1 MSRKHQP
8 KTERQE
14 KAAVIAASLPEDRG
28 ELMDAAAEA
37 IRQYDAAI
45 VGCDDDA
52 AHSARDR
59 YEAVIWKL
67 NGNSFFGTKADADSP
82 GYQVERHCAATPG
95 TVPLWGQKGEFLMTV
110 EGIRAVVEF
119 GDGYG
124 SMYAHFAFHAVDLDL
139 PFISETGYRSHFTPV
154 MGGMTVDEA
163 AEAIMRAILAEKG
176 RVLIKPDSRQ
186 FYEGRE
192 ARAWLD
198 YTRPAQTIYQEGNGQ
213 IAFGF

>member
-52 AHSARDR
+52 AHAARDR
-59 YEAVIWKL
+59 YEVVIWKL

-198 YTRPAQTIYQEGNGQ
+198 YTRPAQSHCREADRQRAVGV
-213 IAFGF
+213 

>member
-1 MSRKHQP
+1 MSRTHQS
-8 KTERQE
+8 KTERQT
-14 KAAVIAASLPEDRG
+14 KAASIAATLPDDRA

-37 IRQYDAAI
+37 IRQFDAAI
-45 VGCDDDA
+45 VGCDDEA
-52 AHSARDR
+52 AHAARDK

-67 NGNSFFGTKADADSP
+67 NGSSFFGTKAHTDAP

-95 TVPLWGQKGEFLMTV
+95 TVPLWGQKGEFLVTV
-110 EGIRAVVEF
+110 DGIRAVVEF

-163 AEAIMRAILAEKG
+163 AEAIMKAILAETG
-176 RVLIKPDSRQ
+176 RVLIKRDSRRLC
-186 FYEGRE
+186 EGRE

-198 YTRPAQTIYQEGNGQ
+198 YTAPVQLTYEERTGQ